1 MKQDFASSRM
11 TSTPESTLP
20 SGVNAAITRSHNDA
34 VDLLTTAEFYGANGR
49 FPLIRRIKVMGC
61 VAAEDFECNVPWAC
75 ISIATTE
82 DDFVQIS
89 RKNRRGLL
97 QIAFA
102 DMTQPLPGLILFDGD
117 HAHDILDFVT
127 LQWPRIKLLMV
138 HCEQGLSRSPA
149 VAAAIARLKTGR
161 YRRFFQDPYLPNG
174 FVYRRLLE
182 TAAGRADYQRED

>member
-1 MKQDFASSRM
+1 MA
-11 TSTPESTLP
+11 
-20 SGVNAAITRSHNDA
+20 
-34 VDLLTTAEFYGANGR
+34 
-49 FPLIRRIKVMGC
+49 RRIKVMSC
-61 VAAEDFECNVPWAC
+61 MQAEEFECDVPWAC

-82 DDFVQIS
+82 DDFVRIR
-89 RKNRRGLL
+89 RKHRRALL

-127 LQWPRIKLLMV
+127 LHWPHIEVLMI

-174 FVYRRLLE
+174 YIYRRLLE
-182 TAAGRADYQRED
+182 TAAGRADYQRDD

>member
-1 MKQDFASSRM
+1 MA
-11 TSTPESTLP
+11 
-20 SGVNAAITRSHNDA
+20 
-34 VDLLTTAEFYGANGR
+34 
-49 FPLIRRIKVMGC
+49 RRIKVMSC
-61 VAAEDFECNVPWAC
+61 MQAEDFECEVPWAC

-82 DDFVQIS
+82 NDFVRIR
-89 RKNRRGLL
+89 RKHRRGLL

-127 LQWPRIKLLMV
+127 QHWSHIEVLMV

-149 VAAAIARLKTGR
+149 VAAATARLKTGR

-174 FVYRRLLE
+174 YIYRRLLE
-182 TAAGRADYQRED
+182 TAAGRADYQRDD